1 MIWQNGWSWKII
13 VLLFRKLDV
22 IWKSYRK
29 FDLFFNFEYNSYRD
43 YFIPYF
49 EIMLNLKKEKD
60 AFKNLSLEEKQNKI
74 ESRVSELS
82 EHYDYF
88 KDLKAYIRDHHN
100 ELDEEFLDA
109 VFEVIINL
117 AKEIEKL

>member
-1 MIWQNGWSWKII
+1 MSII
-13 VLLFRKLDV
+13 
-22 IWKSYRK
+22 
-29 FDLFFNFEYNSYRD
+29 SYRD

-49 EIMLNLKKEKD
+49 EIMLNLKKEKN

-88 KDLKAYIRDHHN
+88 KDLKAYITDHYN

-117 AKEIEKL
+117 AKEIEKI